1 MVIVSL
7 VLRLFYFSLCLIPPI
22 QPWKKRYLRSLRNI
36 TTIVTTIITTIAIL
50 VIVLFFETLT
60 V

>member
-36 TTIVTTIITTIAIL
+36 TTIITTIAIL